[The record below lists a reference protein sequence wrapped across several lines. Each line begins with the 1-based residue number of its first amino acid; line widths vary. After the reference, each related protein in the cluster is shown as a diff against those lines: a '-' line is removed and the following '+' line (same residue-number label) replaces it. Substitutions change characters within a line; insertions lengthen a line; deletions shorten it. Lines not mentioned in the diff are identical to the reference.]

1 MRYGNMLHKQRKP
14 SPIQSKAFT
23 KFFIS
28 HSFTCSGGRSILLGF
43 TKGVFLTFMFSGNKV
58 FSGWPVLHSVMIFS
72 CSTVPQLQKQH
83 VYSLIKSQ
91 ITLRFPHTC
100 QQCYLQLIAF
110 SKRDILSYDS
120 FLATEWA
127 KGTNGFTFPLC
138 NKTAFTLSFDTSI
151 RSIHS
156 SGLCGNPSPPSRPF
170 TSLQRQ
176 RESCIL
182 WHPENFSCLI
192 LNRDILI
199 SLASEFHCSSL
210 GPTSYAFCLER

>member
-1 MRYGNMLHKQRKP
+1 
-14 SPIQSKAFT
+14 
-23 KFFIS
+23 
-28 HSFTCSGGRSILLGF
+28 
-43 TKGVFLTFMFSGNKV
+43 MFSGNKV